1 MANGGGDTE
10 CATNRQ
16 AQPTDHGVNCALLGW
31 RLGCVLVA
39 SHSDKAEFRQDSEH
53 LCSNIRTLWV
63 VTKVFG
69 EFFFA
74 PIRSRKARLDRHLRN
89 GESPN

>member
-1 MANGGGDTE
+1 M
-10 CATNRQ
+10 
-16 AQPTDHGVNCALLGW
+16 
-31 RLGCVLVA
+31 LVA